1 MIAYTHPP
9 HKTIR
14 IGHKEIAS
22 FISHADENIDWQT
35 VESFGEEWG
44 KFHEFSDSEINRM
57 GDQYFDIVDDKIL
70 NSSSSVLDVGCG
82 SGRWSRYIAKKA
94 GAVEAVDPS
103 NAVYQALKLTEEFD
117 HVRVTQASVDS
128 IPFADES
135 FDLVFSLGVLHHIP
149 DTADGIRKC
158 VSKVKKGGHFL
169 VYLYY
174 DLDQRGVLFRA
185 LFFLSNI
192 LRLVICKLPGPIKRF
207 FCDALAVLIYLPFV
221 LFTKLVT
228 AILGPNNKVIAHI
241 PLSYY
246 QDKSFQV
253 IRNDSLDRFG
263 TPLER
268 RFTKVEIRSMLEAAG
283 LTDIVFSTDEP
294 YWHAVGKKN

>member
-1 MIAYTHPP
+1 MIAYTHHPK
-9 HKTIR
+9 KTIR
-14 IGHKEIAS
+14 IGNKEIAS
-22 FISHADENIDWQT
+22 FISDADENIDWQT
-35 VESFGEEWG
+35 VESFGQEWG
-44 KFHEFSDSEINRM
+44 KFHEFSDAEINRM

-70 NSSSSVLDVGCG
+70 NASSSVLDVGCG

-94 GAVEAVDPS
+94 GSVDAVDPS

-128 IPFADES
+128 IPFSDES

-158 VSKVKKGGHFL
+158 VAKVKKGGHFL

-174 DLDQRGVLFRA
+174 DLDQRGALFRT

-192 LRLVICKLPGPIKRF
+192 LRLLICRLPGPIKRF
-207 FCDALAVLIYLPFV
+207 LCDALAVLIYLPFV
-221 LFTKLVT
+221 LFSKLVS
-228 AILGPNNKVIAHI
+228 AILGPNNKVTAHI

-246 QDKSFQV
+246 QNKSFQV
-253 IRNDSLDRFG
+253 IRNDSLDLFG
-263 TPLER
+263 TPQIGR
-268 RFTKVEIRSMLEAAG
+268 AHV
-283 LTDIVFSTDEP
+283 
-294 YWHAVGKKN
+294 